1 VSTLDDMAATPGTPI
16 AAVAPPGAGKRQR
29 TERRELMGLLL
40 RSPSFVIG
48 MVVILF
54 WTVCGIFG
62 DRITPYRHDE
72 IVVQGG
78 NLLDPNFRPSWHHP
92 FGLDTLGR
100 DVFSRVLS
108 GAGPILA
115 VAPLATL
122 IGIVSGSVLGLI
134 TGYYGGTVDNA
145 VSRLIDA
152 VLALP
157 LIIIAVGVL
166 QSTGTSALALAFV
179 IGFVFTP
186 IVARTVRSAVLGE
199 RNLDYV
205 QAAKLRGEKSPY
217 IMFSEILPN
226 VMGPIIVET
235 TVRLGYAVF
244 ALVTLAFLGF
254 GEVDPS
260 PDWGVQIAVHY
271 SYIDQAWWTVLW
283 PALAIASL
291 VVALNLVADSVQQTV
306 DS

>member
-1 VSTLDDMAATPGTPI
+1 MSAPGDI
-16 AAVAPPGAGKRQR
+16 AAGLRPAGAASSGSAGQKRS
-29 TERRELMGLLL
+29 ERRELISLLL
-40 RSPSFVIG
+40 HSPAFVIG
-48 MVVILF
+48 AVVIVF
-54 WTVCGIFG
+54 WVICGIFG
-62 DRITPYRHDE
+62 DAITPYRHDQ
-72 IVVQGG
+72 IVAEGG
-78 NLLDPNFRPSWHHP
+78 NLLDPSFRPSWGHP
-92 FGLDTLGR
+92 FGLDNLGR
-100 DVFSRVLS
+100 DVFSRVLA
-108 GAGPILA
+108 GAGPILK

-122 IGIVSGSVLGLI
+122 IGIVSGSILGLV
-134 TGYYGGTVDNA
+134 TGYFGGRIDNA
-145 VSRLIDA
+145 VSRLIDS

-166 QSTGTSALALAFV
+166 QATGASPISLSLV

-205 QAAKLRGEKSPY
+205 QAAKLRGERAPY
-217 IMFSEILPN
+217 IMFAEILPN
-226 VMGPIIVET
+226 VMGPIIVEA

-244 ALVTLAFLGF
+244 ALVTLAFLGY

-271 SYIDQAWWTVLW
+271 SLVEQAWWTVIW

-291 VVALNLVADSVQQTV
+291 VVSLNLVADSVQQAV
-306 DS
+306 ES

>member
-1 VSTLDDMAATPGTPI
+1 MSAPEQIAGGPVAA
-16 AAVAPPGAGKRQR
+16 PGAVVKGARGR
-29 TERRELMGLLL
+29 RSERRELIGLLL
-40 RSPSFVIG
+40 HSPAFVMG
-48 MVVILF
+48 AVVIAF
-54 WTVCGIFG
+54 WVICGIFG
-62 DRITPYRHDE
+62 DAITPYRHDQ
-72 IVVQGG
+72 IVAEGG
-78 NLLDPNFRPSWHHP
+78 NLLDPSFRPSWGHP
-92 FGLDTLGR
+92 FGLDNLGR
-100 DVFSRVLS
+100 DVFSRVLA
-108 GAGPILA
+108 GAGPILK

-122 IGIVSGSVLGLI
+122 IGIVSGSILGLV
-134 TGYYGGTVDNA
+134 TGYFGGRIDNA
-145 VSRLIDA
+145 VSRLIDS

-166 QSTGTSALALAFV
+166 QATGASPISLSLV

-205 QAAKLRGEKSPY
+205 QAAKLRGERAPY
-217 IMFSEILPN
+217 IMFAEILPN
-226 VMGPIIVET
+226 VMGPIIVEA

-244 ALVTLAFLGF
+244 ALVTLAFLGY

-271 SYIDQAWWTVLW
+271 SLVEQAWWTVIW

-291 VVALNLVADSVQQTV
+291 VVSLNLVADSVQQAV

>member
-1 VSTLDDMAATPGTPI
+1 MSSSDDIVGASPVTVG
-16 AAVAPPGAGKRQR
+16 AVAPAMRNRRR
-29 TERRELMGLLL
+29 TERRELIALLL
-40 RSPSFVIG
+40 RSPAFMIG

-72 IVVQGG
+72 IVVEGG
-78 NLLDPNFRPSWHHP
+78 NLLDPSFRPSWEHP
-92 FGLDTLGR
+92 FGLDNLGR

-115 VAPLATL
+115 VAPLATV
-122 IGIVSGSVLGLI
+122 IGVVCGSILGLI
-134 TGYYGGTVDNA
+134 TGYFGGTVDNV

-157 LIIIAVGVL
+157 LIIIAIGVL
-166 QSTGTSALALAFV
+166 QSTGTSALSLALV

-199 RNLDYV
+199 RSLDYV
-205 QAAKLRGEKSPY
+205 QAAKLRGERAPY
-217 IMFSEILPN
+217 IMFAEILPN
-226 VMGPIIVET
+226 VMGPIIVEG

-244 ALVTLAFLGF
+244 TVATLAFLGY
-254 GEVDPS
+254 GPQPPS
-260 PDWGVQIAVHY
+260 PDWGLQIAEQY
-271 SYIDQAWWTVLW
+271 ADISLAWWAVIF

-291 VVALNLVADSVQQTV
+291 VVAINLVADAVQQV
-306 DS
+306 LDE

>member
-1 VSTLDDMAATPGTPI
+1 VSASEQIAGGPLAAPG
-16 AAVAPPGAGKRQR
+16 AVAKNAGGPRS
-29 TERRELMGLLL
+29 ERRELISLLL
-40 RSPSFVIG
+40 HSPAFVIG
-48 MVVILF
+48 ATVILF
-54 WTVCGIFG
+54 WVICGIFG
-62 DRITPYRHDE
+62 DAITPYRHDQ
-72 IVVQGG
+72 IVAEGG
-78 NLLDPNFRPSWHHP
+78 NLLDPSFRPSWGHP
-92 FGLDTLGR
+92 FGLDNLGR
-100 DVFSRVLS
+100 DVFSRVLA
-108 GAGPILA
+108 GAGPILK

-122 IGIVSGSVLGLI
+122 IGIVSGSILGLV
-134 TGYYGGTVDNA
+134 TGYFGGRIDNA
-145 VSRLIDA
+145 VSRLIDS

-166 QSTGTSALALAFV
+166 QATGASPISLALV

-205 QAAKLRGEKSPY
+205 QAAKLRGERAPY
-217 IMFSEILPN
+217 IMFAEILPN
-226 VMGPIIVET
+226 VMGPIIVEA

-244 ALVTLAFLGF
+244 ALVTLAFLGY

-271 SYIDQAWWTVLW
+271 SYVEQAWWTVIW

-291 VVALNLVADSVQQTV
+291 VVSLNLVADSVQQAV

>member
-1 VSTLDDMAATPGTPI
+1 MSTLDDIAGTPGTPI
-16 AAVAPPGAGKRQR
+16 AVVAPPGAGNRR
-29 TERRELMGLLL
+29 RSERRELIGLLL
-40 RSPSFVIG
+40 RSPSFMVG
-48 MVVILF
+48 MLVILF
-54 WTVCGIFG
+54 WTVCGVFG

-78 NLLDPNFRPSWHHP
+78 NLLDPNFRPSWDHP

-100 DVFSRVLS
+100 DVLSRVLS

-115 VAPLATL
+115 VAPLATV

-134 TGYYGGTVDNA
+134 TGYFGGTVDNV

-166 QSTGTSALALAFV
+166 QSTGTSSLSLACV

-199 RNLDYV
+199 RSLDYV
-205 QAAKLRGEKSPY
+205 QAAKLRGEGSLY
-217 IMFSEILPN
+217 IMFAEILPN
-226 VMGPIIVET
+226 VMGPIIVEA

-260 PDWGVQIAVHY
+260 PDWGVQIALHY
-271 SYIDQAWWTVLW
+271 SYIDQAWWPVLW